1 MVTTERSG
9 FHDVLGHGSEAESF
23 LRWRHVPT
31 DGSSCRNLVAALA
44 VGAPFESARRF
55 GPDGRVDAASVV
67 CRDRPGQASRELLL
81 YLADEF
87 EMPKRAVNDMLLAG
101 GFAPVFSEYS
111 LDDDVLA
118 AARDVIRLVLDG
130 NDPNPTTVIDT
141 RWNVVDANAA
151 AFWFT
156 ASVDPALLTSGLNVA
171 RLSLHPDGLTP
182 RVTNFDE
189 YAGQL
194 LRHMRHVL
202 VLTQDDELR
211 ALIDECETYAPAA
224 ARTMPTAPDVV
235 LPLRI
240 VIDGVELSF
249 LSTVTMFGTAQDV
262 TLSELSIE
270 TLYPADQ
277 TTRET
282 LAARPWIDRS
292 ADLSAVV

>member
-1 MVTTERSG
+1 MSAPLPGPYDRDMSPAS
-9 FHDVLGHGSEAESF
+9 D
-23 LRWRHVPT
+23 
-31 DGSSCRNLVAALA
+31 LA
-44 VGAPFESARRF
+44 VGPQLRRWRELRRLSQLALSSATGVSTRHLSCVET
-55 GPDGRVDAASVV
+55 GRAK
-67 CRDRPGQASRELLL
+67 PSRELLL

-87 EMPKRAVNDMLLAG
+87 EMPKRAANDMLLAA

-111 LDDDVLA
+111 LDDDALA

-141 RWNVVDANAA
+141 RWNVVDANTA

-156 ASVDPALLTSGLNVA
+156 AGVDPALFTQQLNVA
-171 RLSLHPDGLTP
+171 RLSLHPDGLAS

-211 ALIDECETYAPAA
+211 ALIDECETYAPTA

-240 VIDGVELSF
+240 LIDGVELSF
-249 LSTVTMFGTAQDV
+249 LSTVTTFGTAQDV

-277 TTRET
+277 ATRDT
-282 LAARPWIDRS
+282 LAARPWIDRAS
-292 ADLSAVV
+292 DLSAAV

>member
-1 MVTTERSG
+1 M
-9 FHDVLGHGSEAESF
+9 
-23 LRWRHVPT
+23 
-31 DGSSCRNLVAALA
+31 
-44 VGAPFESARRF
+44 
-55 GPDGRVDAASVV
+55 
-67 CRDRPGQASRELLL
+67 
-81 YLADEF
+81 
-87 EMPKRAVNDMLLAG
+87 
-101 GFAPVFSEYS
+101 FSEYS
-111 LDDDVLA
+111 LDDDALA

-141 RWNVVDANAA
+141 RWNVVDANTA

-156 ASVDPALLTSGLNVA
+156 AGVDPALLTSGLNVA
-171 RLSLHPDGLTP
+171 RLSLHPDGLAS

-211 ALIDECETYAPAA
+211 ALIDECETYAPTA

-240 VIDGVELSF
+240 LIDGVELSF
-249 LSTVTMFGTAQDV
+249 LSTVTTFGTAQDV

-277 TTRET
+277 NHPGD
-282 LAARPWIDRS
+282 LGGAAMDRS
-292 ADLSAVV
+292 RVRSVCSRLTQRVIALRHELPDDGTHEQHD

>member
-1 MVTTERSG
+1 MRHWRSVRRLSQL
-9 FHDVLGHGSEAESF
+9 DVSGRTGVST
-23 LRWRHVPT
+23 RHL
-31 DGSSCRNLVAALA
+31 SCV
-44 VGAPFESARRF
+44 ET
-55 GPDGRVDAASVV
+55 GRAK
-67 CRDRPGQASRELLL
+67 PSRELLL

-111 LDDDVLA
+111 LDDDALA

-171 RLSLHPDGLTP
+171 RLSLHPDGLAA

-224 ARTMPTAPDVV
+224 ARTMPTAPGRCAASADRHRWCRAVVPVDRDDVWHRSGCDVV
-235 LPLRI
+235 GAVDRDALPGRSDHSGNL
-240 VIDGVELSF
+240 G
-249 LSTVTMFGTAQDV
+249 G
-262 TLSELSIE
+262 
-270 TLYPADQ
+270 
-277 TTRET
+277 
-282 LAARPWIDRS
+282 AAMDRS
-292 ADLSAVV
+292 LVRSVRGCLTQRVIALCHELPDDGTHEQHD

>member
-1 MVTTERSG
+1 MET
-9 FHDVLGHGSEAESF
+9 
-23 LRWRHVPT
+23 
-31 DGSSCRNLVAALA
+31 
-44 VGAPFESARRF
+44 
-55 GPDGRVDAASVV
+55 GRAK
-67 CRDRPGQASRELLL
+67 PSRELLL

-111 LDDDVLA
+111 LDDDALA

-141 RWNVVDANAA
+141 RWNVVDANTA

-156 ASVDPALLTSGLNVA
+156 AGVDPALLTQQLNVA
-171 RLSLHPDGLTP
+171 RLSLHPDGLAS

-211 ALIDECETYAPAA
+211 ALIDECETYAPTA

-240 VIDGVELSF
+240 LIDGVELSF
-249 LSTVTMFGTAQDV
+249 LSTVTTFGTAQDV

-277 TTRET
+277 TTREI
-282 LAARPWIDRS
+282 LAARPWIDRAS
-292 ADLSAVV
+292 DLSAAV

>member
-1 MVTTERSG
+1 MSR
-9 FHDVLGHGSEAESF
+9 
-23 LRWRHVPT
+23 PT
-31 DGSSCRNLVAALA
+31 DLHAGTLLRQWRSVRRLSQLDVSSRTGVSTRHLSCV
-44 VGAPFESARRF
+44 ET
-55 GPDGRVDAASVV
+55 GRAK
-67 CRDRPGQASRELLL
+67 PSRELLL

-111 LDDDVLA
+111 LDDDALA

-141 RWNVVDANAA
+141 RWNVVDANTA

-156 ASVDPALLTSGLNVA
+156 AGVDPALLTQQLNVA
-171 RLSLHPDGLTP
+171 RLSLHPDGLAS

-211 ALIDECETYAPAA
+211 ALIDECETYAPTA

-240 VIDGVELSF
+240 LIDGVELSF
-249 LSTVTMFGTAQDV
+249 LSTVTTFGTAQDV

-277 TTRET
+277 TTREI
-282 LAARPWIDRS
+282 LAARPWIDRAS
-292 ADLSAVV
+292 DLSAAV

>member
-1 MVTTERSG
+1 MTCWVMALRMRLPT
-9 FHDVLGHGSEAESF
+9 LGIMS
-23 LRWRHVPT
+23 RPT
-31 DGSSCRNLVAALA
+31 DLHAGTLLRHWRSVRRLSQLDVSSRTGVSTRHLSCV
-44 VGAPFESARRF
+44 ET
-55 GPDGRVDAASVV
+55 GRAKPS
-67 CRDRPGQASRELLL
+67 RDLLL

-87 EMPKRAVNDMLLAG
+87 EMPKRAVNDMLLAA

-111 LDDDVLA
+111 LDDDALA

-141 RWNVVDANAA
+141 RWNVVDANSA

-156 ASVDPALLTSGLNVA
+156 AGVDPALLTAGLNVA
-171 RLSLHPDGLTP
+171 RLSLHPAGLS

-211 ALIDECETYAPAA
+211 ALIDECETYAPTA

-240 VIDGVELSF
+240 VIDGVELCRVPGR
-249 LSTVTMFGTAQDV
+249 L
-262 TLSELSIE
+262 
-270 TLYPADQ
+270 
-277 TTRET
+277 
-282 LAARPWIDRS
+282 
-292 ADLSAVV
+292 

>member
-1 MVTTERSG
+1 MRHWRSVRRLSQLEVSSRTG
-9 FHDVLGHGSEAESF
+9 VST
-23 LRWRHVPT
+23 RHL
-31 DGSSCRNLVAALA
+31 SCV
-44 VGAPFESARRF
+44 ET
-55 GPDGRVDAASVV
+55 GRAK
-67 CRDRPGQASRELLL
+67 PSRELLL

-111 LDDDVLA
+111 LDDDALA

-171 RLSLHPDGLTP
+171 RLSLHPDGLAS

-202 VLTQDDELR
+202 ALTQDDELR
-211 ALIDECETYAPAA
+211 ALIDECETYAPTA
-224 ARTMPTAPDVV
+224 ARSMPISPGVV

-240 VIDGVELSF
+240 VLDDVELSF

-277 TTRET
+277 TTRDT

-292 ADLSAVV
+292 SDLSAVV